1 MLNDQLQ
8 DVIEQK
14 NKYAKLT
21 EKSFKAMEYWKK
33 TAEKKDIE
41 IQSMKINKNLD
52 DLNADNN
59 IDHDQSSQ
67 NSN

>member
-1 MLNDQLQ
+1 MKHHLAELDMLNDQLQ

-41 IQSMKINKNLD
+41 I
-52 DLNADNN
+52 
-59 IDHDQSSQ
+59 
-67 NSN
+67 